1 MTTCTAWSDDVLE
14 EISCLGDGGAAA
26 VHKAK
31 SKHTGKIV
39 VRKTINTREGQ
50 MKQLLREFS
59 IISSIEH
66 INIILFHGAY
76 MSSSHEVKIILEFCE
91 GGSLQSVGTRI
102 KELNAVVEEGIAG
115 RLAEGVL
122 QGLAYLNTKK
132 IIHRD
137 VKPSNILLSCKGI
150 VKLDIPISCEL
161 ENSFEAAIYMA
172 PERIVGQIYTSRA
185 DVWSTGICLLELVQ
199 NRCPFPSDLPPI
211 ELLMHITTSDPP
223 QLEDEPG
230 RQWSDDM
237 KDFIKQMLTFDALT
251 RPTPKDMLAHPWVV
265 DTMKQK
271 CQMAQWIRKVW
282 DWPRDNSSSSCADAP
297 PSSDVHTESP
307 QVSFDLPPQA

>member
-26 VHKAK
+26 VHKVK
-31 SKHTGKIV
+31 SKHTRKIM
-39 VRKTINTREGQ
+39 VRKTITTQEGQ
-50 MKQLLREFS
+50 MEQLLRELS
-59 IISSIEH
+59 IISSVEH
-66 INIILFHGAY
+66 INITLFHGAY
-76 MSSSHEVKIILEFCE
+76 MSSSHEVKIVLEFCE
-91 GGSLQSVGTRI
+91 GGSLEAIGTQ
-102 KELNAVVEEGIAG
+102 
-115 RLAEGVL
+115 GVL

-137 VKPSNILLSCKGI
+137 VKPSNILLSREGI
-150 VKLDIPISCEL
+150 VKLGIPILCARA
-161 ENSFEAAIYMA
+161 NPFVAPYAA
-172 PERIVGQIYTSRA
+172 PEQILGHKHTNGT

-199 NRCPFPSDLPPI
+199 NRYPFPSDLPPV
-211 ELLMHITTSDPP
+211 ELLMYIAMNDVPP

-265 DTMKQK
+265 DTMKQQ
-271 CQMAQWIRKVW
+271 CQMTRWIRKVW
-282 DWPRDNSSSSCADAP
+282 DWPRDNSSSSRADVP
-297 PSSDVHTESP
+297 PSSDVHTEYP
-307 QVSFDLPPQA
+307 QVRFDSPPQA